1 MKSAFCFGVSFIF
14 FPQFTLFFL
23 AFHSIRSFASH
34 ILSFFLSLWG
44 KYIKVFCVFSLFSW
58 VLCSCI
64 VVAQTRRKQFGPHM
78 ARVQLSMKRGIWRMG
93 KEEQVARVVCVMSL
107 LAENPLQNLK
117 VMAHLALS
125 RVQFVLIKHFAMI
138 FQ

>member
-1 MKSAFCFGVSFIF
+1 
-14 FPQFTLFFL
+14 
-23 AFHSIRSFASH
+23 
-34 ILSFFLSLWG
+34 
-44 KYIKVFCVFSLFSW
+44 
-58 VLCSCI
+58 
-64 VVAQTRRKQFGPHM
+64 
-78 ARVQLSMKRGIWRMG
+78 MG

-138 FQ
+138 FQYVWAAI

>member
-1 MKSAFCFGVSFIF
+1 
-14 FPQFTLFFL
+14 
-23 AFHSIRSFASH
+23 
-34 ILSFFLSLWG
+34 
-44 KYIKVFCVFSLFSW
+44 
-58 VLCSCI
+58 
-64 VVAQTRRKQFGPHM
+64 M
-78 ARVQLSMKRGIWRMG
+78 ARVQLSMKRGTWRRG
-93 KEEQVARVVCVMSL
+93 EEEQVARVVCVMSL